1 MEENLTGVYF
11 WNKTLKPF
19 APCCQHLNLRVALKA
34 SPRRPNSQRPF
45 EREPRSWNSGRVGLA
60 DGLARCCS
68 DSGRGGDG
76 GFMTCY
82 DRWAWGLEMWQSEG
96 EVFPRPDELLVFLWL
111 LLLGH
116 SSLWQVFAFVSAVC
130 AVITEYPF
138 ISYICRSGKVKW
150 VLFIWTLKSGWGN
163 FSMSLQLLIFPSP
176 LCHA

>member
-1 MEENLTGVYF
+1 MTPTSPVVSEQRMEENLTGVYF

-45 EREPRSWNSGRVGLA
+45 EREPVLETVAEWDWRTGWRDAVLTQVVGRRWLYDVLRQMSMGA
-60 DGLARCCS
+60 
-68 DSGRGGDG
+68 GDV
-76 GFMTCY
+76 TKW
-82 DRWAWGLEMWQSEG
+82 RWS
-96 EVFPRPDELLVFLWL
+96 FPRPDELLVFLCL

-138 ISYICRSGKVKW
+138 ISCICWSSKVKW
-150 VLFIWTLKSGWGN
+150 VLFIWT
-163 FSMSLQLLIFPSP
+163 
-176 LCHA
+176 